1 MILGL
6 PSDEEFCG
14 VSPCNGSNG
23 FVCVTDITLAA
34 FAHHLDAGSTL
45 DAPDVAVLS
54 PDAVPH
60 STSRGETL
68 QGGAPNGLQATS
80 RGHKLIICMGY
91 YDTYVRSTYIYIYIY
106 VYLYTLYLA
115 QANI

>member
-6 PSDEEFCG
+6 PSDEELCG

-23 FVCVTDITLAA
+23 YVCVTDTTLAA

-54 PDAVPH
+54 SDAAHTENPSPE
-60 STSRGETL
+60 STTELTSPMFQSSLLWRTE
-68 QGGAPNGLQATS
+68 QA
-80 RGHKLIICMGY
+80 
-91 YDTYVRSTYIYIYIY
+91 
-106 VYLYTLYLA
+106 
-115 QANI
+115 